1 MCYYELPTFQKLIGS
16 SSICS
21 SVNTELINQATTRRQ
36 LRKRYLKSE
45 VALLQTLSRLLYL
58 SQFVKCWQFFL
69 ELNSK
74 RLYWSSGKE
83 RESCCLVSTYSTKCE
98 IRYFHV
104 VVAQWRQRNIR
115 DARAELLICRSKP
128 LTLFCR
134 SHWRRR
140 RSGEL
145 KQRPRQR
152 QRERQ
157 KRKRFRLAKQ
167 QLCTCIMLCCTFVCR
182 HCTTT
187 TWNCLISRS
196 VDSVNTRQRRYFSFP
211 ELWYSLLKFNS
222 RKNCQ
227 HLTNWTRWNKRD

>member
-1 MCYYELPTFQKLIGS
+1 MWKRSTWWRRVVKSAYGSRSLKSVSLSFMCYYELPTFQKLIGS
-16 SSICS
+16 SSIRS
-21 SVNTELINQATTRRQ
+21 SVNRELIKQATTRRR
-36 LRKRYLKSE
+36 LRKRHLKSE

-83 RESCCLVSTYSTKCE
+83 RESCCLVFTFSTKCE

-128 LTLFCR
+128 FTLFCR

-140 RSGEL
+140 RRCFSSL
-145 KQRPRQR
+145 IRCLCAPLYVNLPQPLLPPPLPSF
-152 QRERQ
+152 
-157 KRKRFRLAKQ
+157 RKL
-167 QLCTCIMLCCTFVCR
+167 L
-182 HCTTT
+182 
-187 TWNCLISRS
+187 LIPLVTDSRS
-196 VDSVNTRQRRYFSFP
+196 
-211 ELWYSLLKFNS
+211 KG
-222 RKNCQ
+222 
-227 HLTNWTRWNKRD
+227 